1 MIRRP
6 PRSTRTDTLF
16 PYTTLFRS
24 VPGLSRIPIL
34 GNLFKTRKTTRSRR
48 TLMVFL
54 RPYILRDAAAE
65 AALTNEKYNYLRNEQ
80 LKMRER
86 YDGKIRGGDL
96 PSVTKNSNDL
106 LTRPPAA
113 PGMAPAQ
120 PDPENGKENV

>member
-1 MIRRP
+1 M
-6 PRSTRTDTLF
+6 
-16 PYTTLFRS
+16 
-24 VPGLSRIPIL
+24 RISDWSSDVCSSDL
-34 GNLFKTRKTTRSRR
+34 

-96 PSVTKNSNDL
+96 PSVPNTSNDL
-106 LTRPPAA
+106 FTRPPATPA
-113 PGMAPAQ
+113 MDPAQ
-120 PDPENGKENV
+120 PEPAHPAAQVPVAPPVTQPTPSPPNG